1 MPTSLASFLSTHRPA
16 ARDLPEKL
24 KALVLD
30 IAGACDAIAR
40 TVNAAAIAGTMGSLD
55 SENVQGEVQKKLD
68 VISNDIMIEH
78 TLDRG
83 RVSALASEEMDT
95 IVTPAAGVTDGY
107 LLVFD
112 PIDGSSNIDV
122 NGIVGTIFS
131 ILPGPAGVVTE
142 ADFLQCGRNQV
153 CAGYAIYGP
162 QTLLILTFGDGVFQF
177 ALDAASRDW
186 ILTQERIS
194 LPAQTRAFAIN
205 MSYSRYW
212 DAPIQRYIGEC
223 IAGKDGAR
231 GFDFNMRWMAS
242 MVGDVHRILLQGGI
256 FLYPRDA
263 RPGTNS
269 GKLRL
274 LYEANPMAMLIE
286 VAGGAAISETAAI
299 LDLMPTGLHQR
310 TGVVLGSVDEVR
322 RVADYMAAVK
332 L

>member
-1 MPTSLASFLSTHRPA
+1 MPISLASFLRTHAPGSQA
-16 ARDLPEKL
+16 LPQRL
-24 KALVLD
+24 QALVLD
-30 IAGACDAIAR
+30 VAGACDAIAR

-55 SENVQGEVQKKLD
+55 QENIQGEVQKKLD
-68 VISNDIMIEH
+68 VIANDIMMDH

-83 RVSALASEEMDT
+83 HVGALASEEMDT
-95 IVTPAAGVTDGY
+95 IVTPATQVSDGY

-131 ILPGPAGVVTE
+131 VLPGPAGAATE

-177 ALDAASRDW
+177 ALDAVSRDW

-212 DAPIQRYIGEC
+212 QAPVQRYIAEC
-223 IAGKDGAR
+223 VAGKDGAR
-231 GFDFNMRWMAS
+231 GHDFNMRWMAS

-256 FLYPRDA
+256 FLYPRDS
-263 RPGTNS
+263 RPGSSS

-286 VAGGAAISETAAI
+286 AAGGAAISETAAI
-299 LDLMPTGLHQR
+299 LDLVPTGLHQR
-310 TGVVLGSVDEVR
+310 TGVILGSADEVQ
-322 RVADYMAAVK
+322 RVADYMAAVEV
-332 L
+332 